1 MFPILLRL
9 GPLTLPTY
17 GVLLAAAFLAA
28 LQVARRHARQD
39 GIDPESLT
47 GLFIVIL
54 LCGIGGA
61 KLALYLVDWR
71 YYLEHPAAILT
82 SWRSAGVYYGGF
94 VGAALASLWYVRR
107 HRLPLGLLA
116 DDIAPSVALAQSIG
130 RLGCLAAGC
139 CYGAPTGHPWAITFT
154 DPEAAA
160 ITGVP
165 LGIPRHPTQIY
176 LSLNALALFG
186 LLLLVRR
193 WKRRA
198 ALPDGVVFWSYVLLY
213 SCGRFALEFLRAD
226 PRGTLGPLS
235 TSQGVA
241 IVGAA
246 VALTALGL
254 LGFARRRTAARG

>member
-17 GVLLAAAFLAA
+17 GVLMATAFLVA
-28 LQVARRHARQD
+28 LQVARRHAGQD

-47 GLFIVIL
+47 GLFVVIL
-54 LCGIGGA
+54 ICGIGGA
-61 KLALYLVDWR
+61 KLTLYLVDWR
-71 YYLEHPAAILT
+71 YYLAHPDAILA

-94 VGAALASLWYVRR
+94 LGAGLASVWYVRR
-107 HRLPLGLLA
+107 HRLPLGPAA
-116 DDIAPSVALAQSIG
+116 DAIAPSVALAQSIG
-130 RLGCLAAGC
+130 RLGCFAAGC
-139 CYGAPTGHPWAITFT
+139 CYGLPTHVPWAVTFT

-193 WKRRA
+193 WKRRRE
-198 ALPDGVVFWSYVLLY
+198 LPSGVVFWSYVLLY

-235 TSQGVA
+235 TSQGIA

-246 VALTALGL
+246 VAICAL
-254 LGFARRRTAARG
+254 ARLALAHRRTVARA

>member
-9 GPLTLPTY
+9 GPFTLPTY
-17 GVLLAAAFLAA
+17 GVLMATAFLVA
-28 LQVARRHARQD
+28 LQVARRHAERD

-54 LCGIGGA
+54 IGGIGGA

-71 YYLEHPAAILT
+71 YYLAHPAAILS
-82 SWRSAGVYYGGF
+82 SWRSAGVYFGGF
-94 VGAALASLWYVRR
+94 VAAAVAALWYVQR
-107 HRLPLGLLA
+107 HRLPLGPVA
-116 DDIAPSVALAQSIG
+116 DAIAPSVALAQSIG
-130 RLGCLAAGC
+130 RLGCFAAGC
-139 CYGAPTGHPWAITFT
+139 CYGLPTDVPWAVTFT
-154 DPEAAA
+154 DPEASA

-176 LSLNALALFG
+176 LSLNALILFG

-193 WKRRA
+193 WKRRR

-213 SCGRFALEFLRAD
+213 SIGRFALEFFRAD

-235 TSQGVA
+235 TSQGIAVLGVVVA
-241 IVGAA
+241 VC
-246 VALTALGL
+246 ALGR
-254 LGFARRRTAARG
+254 LGFARRRTVARG